1 MIVYKVLSGEMEGV
15 KLIKITDDHRYGGP
29 KLTSHLVR
37 IIFLCC
43 NTTLWLIASA
53 TCLPFFLLGLLVWGL
68 PPTVPLWSRIC
79 RYVTAVFTEG
89 KPEDSVPLANRIKV
103 FMILFDFLIKVPIN
117 GVCWFL
123 DELLYPD
130 YHKVDIKEPVFLITA
145 PRSGST
151 QLGHYLEDD
160 TENFI
165 IPTVAEGMIPYIW
178 VWKLLFPM
186 IIQCGLKQNQLEECI
201 VPLGVEAKK
210 HHEFSF
216 FKSDSWCGT
225 VQSWNFCFLSW
236 CFGSSFMKWGYSY
249 AKLKHEPIDE
259 EFYSKTFMLFT
270 DRVLR
275 KVIYCRGNPKQHV
288 FLEGHFLIAAKAL
301 QQQYP
306 DARFFAVA
314 RHPLDRIRSF
324 ANLIRVVMIDGP
336 HARVFGL
343 FPASW
348 KVIRDYVISTQVP
361 YCEQEMSFYKD
372 CQDNKLVI
380 PFTLFVNDLSTTLK
394 TIYTFCNISIPD
406 HVISKAAKLQR
417 TSHNR
422 VNLRTNYHPN
432 FNRSL
437 ASLGVDE
444 ERLMECLTEYIAWVN
459 QLEDCMKYTCMS

>member
-1 MIVYKVLSGEMEGV
+1 MDG
-15 KLIKITDDHRYGGP
+15 LIRRNKISDDHTYQQP
-29 KLTSHLVR
+29 KLLSHLVK
-37 IIFLCC
+37 IVFLCF
-43 NTTLWLIASA
+43 NTMLWLIASA

-68 PPTVPLWSRIC
+68 PPTVPPWSRIC
-79 RYVTAVFTEG
+79 RYFTAVFTEG
-89 KPEDSVPLANRIKV
+89 KLEDSVPFINRVKV
-103 FMILFDFLIKVPIN
+103 FLILFNLLVKVPIN

-123 DELLYPD
+123 DEFLYPD
-130 YHKVDIKEPVFLITA
+130 YHKVKIKEPVFFITA

-151 QLGHYLEDD
+151 QLGHYIEDD
-160 TENFI
+160 KENFI

-178 VWKLLFPM
+178 AWKLLIPM
-186 IIQCGLKQNQLEECI
+186 FVHCGLKQKQLEDNIIPVGLE
-201 VPLGVEAKK
+201 VKK
-210 HHEFSF
+210 HHEFKF

-225 VQSWNFCFLSW
+225 VQSWHFCFLSW

-259 EFYSKTFMLFT
+259 EFYYKTFMLFT
-270 DRVLR
+270 DRVVK
-275 KVIYCRGNPKQHV
+275 KVMYYRGNPKQHV
-288 FLEGHFLIAAKAL
+288 FLEGHFLIAAKTL

-306 DARFFAVA
+306 DAKFFAVA
-314 RHPLDRIRSF
+314 RQPLDRLRSF

-343 FPASW
+343 FPTSW
-348 KVIRDYVISTQVP
+348 KVIRDYVISTQIP
-361 YCEQEMSFYKD
+361 YCEQEMAFYKD

-394 TIYTFCNISIPD
+394 NIYTFCNIPIPD
-406 HVISKAAKLQR
+406 HVVSKAVKLQR

-422 VNLRTNYHPN
+422 VNLKTNYHPN

-444 ERLMECLTEYIAWVN
+444 EQLTECLTEYIAWIN
-459 QLEDCMKYTCMS
+459 QLEDCKN